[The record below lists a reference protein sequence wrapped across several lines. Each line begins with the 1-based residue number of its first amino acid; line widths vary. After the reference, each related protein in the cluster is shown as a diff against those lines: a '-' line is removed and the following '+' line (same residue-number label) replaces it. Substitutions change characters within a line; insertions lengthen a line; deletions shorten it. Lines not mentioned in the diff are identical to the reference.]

1 AELPDLEELARQ
13 DPDLAQRMMEIMTKH
28 MFEGGSI
35 LELEEDWFPGGGR
48 SQKAR
53 RKRKKKK

>member
-1 AELPDLEELARQ
+1 
-13 DPDLAQRMMEIMTKH
+13 

-35 LELEEDWFPGGGR
+35 PELEEDWFPGGGR